1 MVLFVFLVNK
11 GINFV
16 HKLLESHRL
25 TVVSAISKWERAL
38 QLLSL
43 VVRHWVL
50 NSAVINLLPLFCMH

>member
-1 MVLFVFLVNK
+1 MVLFFLVNK
-11 GINFV
+11 GINLA

-25 TVVSAISKWERAL
+25 TVVSAISKWERSL

-50 NSAVINLLPLFCMH
+50 NFAVTNLLPLSCMH